1 MAARATSRGTGFG
14 VGWGLGCGLGLG
26 CLLQAEPA
34 LAAAPCLPAGFG
46 SACHQAGGHNALPH
60 VHFAPGHH
68 ARRWPRHGHARHARR
83 AWVDWRRPH
92 RAMARGRLLAA
103 VAPRAL
109 AQVAVAPRRAH
120 AASGPGA
127 SAKARLPRPA
137 FGAPP
142 VAPATV
148 APPPAPAAMPQAAI
162 AQATASRPSA
172 PLPASGKG
180 MPARNAPLFD
190 YDDELVLQM
199 RTEKGGFEDTV
210 IAYGTR
216 AGVYLPLGALAR
228 FLDLP
233 IRVSDEGH
241 FASGWFLAE
250 SRTLSVD
257 LRQGRIAVAGKDRAV
272 EVGEATAFDGE
283 LYVRADRVASLLPLD
298 ARADLRDQSL
308 VIRTREPFPFEQRL
322 AREAERERLAGLHR
336 NQAPPR
342 WPRETTPWL
351 AASVPAAEAEWRALS
366 DDQRGARGQA
376 DVRLAGDLAWMSAQA
391 YASLDSAEGLV
402 AARVEMGR
410 RDPDGRLLG
419 PLRATGFALGD
430 VASLP
435 MAMGLRGVS
444 GRGAT
449 ITNAPIE
456 QTSVFDTL
464 DLRGP
469 LLDGYEVELYRNGI
483 LVGSTARP
491 VNGQYEFLAVPVD
504 FGLNVLRLVFYGP
517 QGQRREEVRRISV
530 GDGRLS
536 PGQFVYS
543 LAALQNG
550 SSVLGAHGATFQPG
564 QDFGRWRTAA
574 QLGWGIGPALT
585 LLGGLAWFDGDAGR
599 NHLASLGLRSGIG
612 PVALRADAGLE
623 KAGAFGLTLGGG
635 ARALG
640 LSFTAAHSLY
650 RRGFVDEVQALTA
663 EPLRAVSEAE
673 LSGQIVLSRRG
684 NGLTLPLAARWRMVD
699 HLNGQRDVTAS
710 LRSSL
715 ARGGVLVSGAWEWTS
730 TSAPGLATSR
740 QLLASFDLATLSG
753 SRWQVRAGLGTRVL
767 PRPAFASAAV
777 EVNRRIGEETLVAA
791 SASHA
796 FDNRQTQLGLSA
808 VRRLARMTVGLDAS
822 VGFPDRRYAAMLRLG
837 FSIGRNPLDGRL
849 FLARPGLASSG
860 AVMVDAF
867 RDSNGNGRRD
877 AGEPALPGAAFT
889 AGAEVVQ
896 SNRRGQA
903 FLGQLGSGM
912 RTSVQVDVDS
922 LPDIALAPLT
932 RGVEVVPR
940 PGRIHVS
947 HFAIQALSEI
957 EGTARFASAGVGRR
971 REVSGLAVQLVDAR
985 GAVVAQVRSE
995 ADGFYLFEQ
1004 VRPGTYVLRVDPDQ
1018 VRRYGLVAQDSAPIT
1033 VTGDGRGARRDLDV
1047 SAAR

>member
-1 MAARATSRGTGFG
+1 M
-14 VGWGLGCGLGLG
+14 
-26 CLLQAEPA
+26 
-34 LAAAPCLPAGFG
+34 
-46 SACHQAGGHNALPH
+46 
-60 VHFAPGHH
+60 
-68 ARRWPRHGHARHARR
+68 
-83 AWVDWRRPH
+83 
-92 RAMARGRLLAA
+92 
-103 VAPRAL
+103 
-109 AQVAVAPRRAH
+109 APRRSRASASAGPRLPRPMFGAK
-120 AASGPGA
+120 AASGPVA
-127 SAKARLPRPA
+127 E
-137 FGAPP
+137 
-142 VAPATV
+142 APAPTPAQIQ
-148 APPPAPAAMPQAAI
+148 APPPRAAPADK
-162 AQATASRPSA
+162 AQAKAPRAPADHAPSA
-172 PLPASGKG
+172 KG
-180 MPARNAPLFD
+180 APLFD

-250 SRTLSVD
+250 NRTLSVD
-257 LRQGRIAVAGKDRAV
+257 LRQGKIAVAGKERAT
-272 EVGEATAFDGE
+272 ETGEATAFDGE
-283 LYVRADRVASLLPLD
+283 LYVRADRVATLLPLE

-308 VIRTREPFPFEQRL
+308 VIRTHEPFPFEQRL

-336 NQAPPR
+336 NQGPQH
-342 WPRETTPWL
+342 WPREETPWL
-351 AASVPAAEAEWRALS
+351 AASVPSAEAELRAVS
-366 DDQRGARGQA
+366 DDQRGTRGQA
-376 DVRLAGDLAWMSAQA
+376 DLRLAGDLAWMTAQA

-410 RDPDGRLLG
+410 RDPDGQLLG

-430 VASLP
+430 VASMP
-435 MAMGLRGVS
+435 MAIGLRGVS
-444 GRGAT
+444 GRGVAV
-449 ITNAPIE
+449 TNAPIE

-469 LLDGYEVELYRNGI
+469 LLAGYEVELYRNGI
-483 LVGSTARP
+483 LVGSTAKP

-550 SSVLGAHGATFQPG
+550 SSVLGAHGAAFQPG
-564 QDFGRWRTAA
+564 QDYGRWRAGA
-574 QLGWGIGPALT
+574 QLGWGINPALT
-585 LLGGLAWFDGDAGR
+585 VLGGLAWFDGDAGR
-599 NHLASLGLRSGIG
+599 NYLASLGLRTGIG
-612 PVALRADAGLE
+612 PMALRADAGIE
-623 KAGAFGLTLGGG
+623 KGGAYGITLAGG
-635 ARALG
+635 ARVLG
-640 LSFTAAHSLY
+640 LSFTAAHSEY
-650 RRGFVDEVQALTA
+650 RRGFVDEVQALSA
-663 EPLRAVSEAE
+663 QPLRAVSEAE
-673 LSGQIVLSRRG
+673 LSGQLVLSHRG

-699 HLNGQRDVTAS
+699 HLDGQRDVTAS

-715 ARGGVLVSGAWEWTS
+715 ARGGVLVSSAWELTS
-730 TSAPGLATSR
+730 TSAPGMATSR

-777 EVNRRIGEETLVAA
+777 EVNRRIGEQTLVAA
-791 SASHA
+791 TASHA
-796 FDNRQTQLGLSA
+796 FDNHQTQLGVSA
-808 VRRLARMTVGLDAS
+808 IRRLPRLTIGFDAA
-822 VGFPDRRYAAMLRLG
+822 VGFPDRSYAAMVRLG

-860 AVMVDAF
+860 AVMVHAF
-867 RDSNGNGRRD
+867 RDNNGNGRHD
-877 AGEPALPGAAFT
+877 DGEPALPGAAFT
-889 AGAEVVQ
+889 SGADVVQ
-896 SNRRGQA
+896 SDRHGQA
-903 FLGQLGSGM
+903 FLGQLGSGT
-912 RTSVQVDVDS
+912 RTSVQVDIDS
-922 LPDIALAPLT
+922 LPDIALAPVT

-957 EGTARFASAGVGRR
+957 EGTARFASAGSGRR
-971 REVSGLAVQLVDAR
+971 REVSGLAVQLVDAK
-985 GAVVAQVRSE
+985 GTVVAQVRSE

-1004 VRPGTYVLRVDPDQ
+1004 VRPGTYRLRVDPDQ
-1018 VRRYGLVAQDSAPIT
+1018 VRRYGLVAQDSTAIT
-1033 VTGDGRGARRDLDV
+1033 VTGDGRGARRDLEV
-1047 SAAR
+1047 SAAH